1 MRQYQTCAFALA
13 AASVI
18 ATAGAVPANAI
29 VYVSSVIAAG
39 LDNPRGLAFGTD
51 GALYIAEGGS
61 FIPGGPS
68 INGPEGPVVFGASG
82 AITRLA
88 GGVQTRLVTGLPSLA
103 GANGTAAG
111 PQDVAFYNGLGYVL
125 IGFGG
130 NPALRYTDLGADPAA
145 ANLASL
151 YSFDSVGTLTKVAD
165 IGSYEQSVNPAAD
178 QIDSNPFHINAGPNG
193 LLLTDAG
200 GNALLNVT
208 GAGAITAISTFPD
221 VNGADAVPTGVAVG
235 PDGAIYMGQ
244 LTGYP
249 FVPGAADIFRIDP
262 VTNDKTIFATG
273 FTNITDIAWGQDGS
287 LYVLQFSDAGILNG
301 GPGSIQKVNSDGT
314 HELIFGGLIAP
325 TGLEIGSD
333 GAFYVTNF
341 SPVAGI
347 GQVLRI
353 AGVPEPA
360 SWAMMIAGFALIGG
374 MMRKGRTSIAFA

>member
-18 ATAGAVPANAI
+18 ATAGAVPANAV
-29 VYVSSVIAAG
+29 VYVSSVVAAG

-88 GGVQTRLVTGLPSLA
+88 GGVQTRIATGLPSLA
-103 GANGTAAG
+103 NASGSAAG
-111 PQDVAFYNGLGYVL
+111 PQDIAFYNGLGYVL
-125 IGFGG
+125 IGLGA
-130 NPALRYTDLGADPAA
+130 NPAVRGAELGADPAA

-151 YSFDSVGTLTKVAD
+151 YSFNSLGALTKVAD
-165 IGSYEQSVNPAAD
+165 IGTYEQTVNPAAD
-178 QIDSNPFHINAGPNG
+178 QIDSNPFHLTAGPNG
-193 LLLTDAG
+193 LLVTDAG
-200 GNALLNVT
+200 GNSLLNIT
-208 GAGAITAISTFPD
+208 EAGAISALATFPD
-221 VNGADAVPTGVAVG
+221 VNGADAVPTGISVG
-235 PDGAIYMGQ
+235 PDGAFYVGQ
-244 LTGYP
+244 LTGVP
-249 FVPGAADIFRIDP
+249 FDPGSANVFRIDP

-301 GPGSIQKVNSDGT
+301 GPGSIQKINTDGT

-341 SPVAGI
+341 SPAAGI

-374 MMRKGRTSIAFA
+374 MMRKRQMSIRFA